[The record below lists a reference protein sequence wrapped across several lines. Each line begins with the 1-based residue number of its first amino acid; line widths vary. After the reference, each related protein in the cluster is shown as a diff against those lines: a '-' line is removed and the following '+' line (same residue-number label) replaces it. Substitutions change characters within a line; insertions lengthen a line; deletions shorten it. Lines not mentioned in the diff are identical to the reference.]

1 MQVGGAL
8 LIVVGGSRGCGLRIS
23 ATQEVILEQ
32 HPILT
37 ARKCAITLV
46 AAGFLISPL
55 AACNAQEQAA
65 QTESGLAAIK
75 EGMLYS
81 EVVAVLGLGEAGKV
95 PVEYP
100 IHCDSW
106 KYNDGMGDKFININF
121 WSGMSDNIVETVSD
135 DNEESCFPHLVMQGS
150 PADSVK
156 VGMTRAEVISALK
169 SPYFT
174 TGTREG
180 DSSRDSFA
188 YVQNGEVRYLI
199 IGYQYDSSINS
210 PEPLVVFSVSDDN
223 YGPYGIE

>member
-1 MQVGGAL
+1 MK
-8 LIVVGGSRGCGLRIS
+8 
-23 ATQEVILEQ
+23 Q
-32 HPILT
+32 HPIWT

-65 QTESGLAAIK
+65 QTESDLAAIK
-75 EGMLYS
+75 VGMLYS
-81 EVVAVLGLGEAGKV
+81 EVVAVLGPGEAGKV

-100 IHCDSW
+100 IRCDSW
-106 KYNDGMGDKFININF
+106 KYNDGMGDKFLN
-121 WSGMSDNIVETVSD
+121 VEFGFSTIIGTFVESISD
-135 DNEESCFPHLVMQGS
+135 DNQESCFPHLVIQGS
-150 PADSVK
+150 PAGSVK
-156 VGMTRAEVISALK
+156 VGMTRAEVVSALK

-199 IGYQYDSSINS
+199 VGYQYDSSIDS

-223 YGPYGIE
+223 SGPYGIE

>member
-1 MQVGGAL
+1 M
-8 LIVVGGSRGCGLRIS
+8 IVK
-23 ATQEVILEQ
+23 Q
-32 HPILT
+32 HPIWT
-37 ARKCAITLV
+37 PRKCSITLV
-46 AAGFLISPL
+46 AAGLLISPL
-55 AACNAQEQAA
+55 AACHAQEQAA

-75 EGMLYS
+75 VGMLYS
-81 EVVAVLGLGEAGKV
+81 EVVAMLGPGEAGKV

-100 IHCDSW
+100 IRCDSW
-106 KYNDGMGDKFININF
+106 KYNDGMGDKFVNIEF
-121 WSGMSDNIVETVSD
+121 GFSTIIGTFVESISD
-135 DNEESCFPHLVMQGS
+135 DNKESCFPHLVIQGS

-174 TGTREG
+174 TGTMEG

-199 IGYQYDSSINS
+199 VGYQYDSSIDS

-223 YGPYGIE
+223 SGPYGIE

>member
-8 LIVVGGSRGCGLRIS
+8 LIVVGGSRVCGLRIS
-23 ATQEVILEQ
+23 AIQEVILEQ
-32 HPILT
+32 HPIWT

-75 EGMLYS
+75 VGMLYS
-81 EVVAVLGLGEAGKV
+81 EVVAVLGPGEAGRV
-95 PVEYP
+95 PFNYP
-100 IHCDSW
+100 IRCDSW
-106 KYNDGMGDKFININF
+106 KYNDGTGYKFINVNF
-121 WSGMSDNIVETVSD
+121 WYGIEDNVVETVSD
-135 DNEESCFPHLVMQGS
+135 DNQESCFPHLVIQGS
-150 PADSVK
+150 PADFVK

-174 TGTREG
+174 TGTMEG

-199 IGYQYDSSINS
+199 VGYKYDSSIDF

-223 YGPYGIE
+223 SGPYGIE